1 MQLSFIKFEAEVS
14 AVVAGIPGTNGGV
27 VNEIESTKALN
38 IRFNDLEWEVHSSA
52 LVRLLRQSRSYLEVE
67 VNMNIVFNS
76 MGYLY

>member
-1 MQLSFIKFEAEVS
+1 MQLSFKIEAEVS
-14 AVVAGIPGTNGGV
+14 TVVAGILGTNGGV

-38 IRFNDLEWEVHSSA
+38 IKFNDLEWEVHSSA
-52 LVRLLRQSRSYLEVE
+52 LVKLLRQCRSYSEVE